1 MFVCVC
7 VYVCVCVNMC
17 VCMVCV
23 CECACACVCVYVRAH
38 VCVRVCV
45 CVYMCVCIRARVD
58 AQAMVEEFLN
68 SRGKKEIHART
79 LYKWLFRRNK
89 VCVA

>member
-1 MFVCVC
+1 M
-7 VYVCVCVNMC
+7 
-17 VCMVCV
+17 
-23 CECACACVCVYVRAH
+23 
-38 VCVRVCV
+38 
-45 CVYMCVCIRARVD
+45 CIRARVD

-89 VCVA
+89 VCVT